1 MCITFPRVVG
11 AVFLVIAVIGN
22 AAGAA
27 DLRLADAI
35 RNHNVERVKILLAEG
50 VPVNQAGPSGVTP
63 LHWAVQGDHL

>member
-11 AVFLVIAVIGN
+11 AAFLVIAVIGN

-35 RNHNVERVKILLAEG
+35 KNHNVERVKILLAE
-50 VPVNQAGPSGVTP
+50 VFVSM
-63 LHWAVQGDHL
+63 